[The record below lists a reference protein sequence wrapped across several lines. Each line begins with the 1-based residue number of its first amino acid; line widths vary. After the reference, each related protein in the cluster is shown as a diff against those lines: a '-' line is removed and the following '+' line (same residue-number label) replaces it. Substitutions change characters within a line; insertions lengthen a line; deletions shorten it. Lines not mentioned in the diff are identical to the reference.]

1 MANHWWLLVLVALH
15 ASCGLS
21 EKPSRSKTLSSLLR
35 MLKNLGVGEP
45 GSSNSTEAVP
55 GKAQEYGPP
64 AWSRPSQQYGAP
76 LPFYRPAPSF
86 LPISYG
92 PPPAI
97 PTQKYGAP
105 LPRIEYGA
113 PTSSRNPFLP
123 IRYGPPPAVPY
134 QQSRVPISYG
144 PPKPSE
150 SRTRYGRPPVAPRQ
164 EYGAPL
170 PAQNMLPVSYGPP
183 PAVLP
188 STGRNSLPESYGPPG
203 PYKSITVKQHLLN
216 ALHHIV
222 DAINVAPEDLLRQI
236 TSWRPEIASKIE
248 KIEAL
253 LRSLPAGRLKL
264 LRDNPDV
271 AAIMQQ
277 LGVRLPEQ
285 SESDVEITIPDKPDR
300 VDEGPK
306 QDLEVIVKPDGV
318 EIVKPDEQNPSELE
332 VTVKPNGVEIVIPE
346 KPDHVDEG
354 KKVESSEHHS
364 VEIVVTDKPEEA
376 EIVVT
381 PHSVVIEI
389 PNKPDHVDEGLVKT
403 EVSSEKLKA
412 ESPAAS
418 AAYEYDIPKG
428 IEQLPLA
435 TVPDNQY
442 EVPEVPAPINSKE
455 PAVLEVTTELSE
467 TVEFEVTPSNL
478 PTAQD
483 VPVLPSDARPF
494 LSNSFRKKLLQAV
507 TKALRSYQQKL
518 GLTTRLPPTQPPP
531 KGKDEKLQEL
541 VQDTRSKIAS
551 MLKIIDKAA
560 EDGKIPENLA
570 DEIDLNTPGI
580 LVQLSE
586 LEQLLGKDP
595 NEPEKALPTKPD
607 GTTDWGKIL
616 HGRDPP
622 TGTRAPKKGKPEVVK
637 ASDDADEE

>member
-1 MANHWWLLVLVALH
+1 M
-15 ASCGLS
+15 
-21 EKPSRSKTLSSLLR
+21 
-35 MLKNLGVGEP
+35 
-45 GSSNSTEAVP
+45 
-55 GKAQEYGPP
+55 
-64 AWSRPSQQYGAP
+64 
-76 LPFYRPAPSF
+76 F
-86 LPISYG
+86 
-92 PPPAI
+92 
-97 PTQKYGAP
+97 
-105 LPRIEYGA
+105 
-113 PTSSRNPFLP
+113 
-123 IRYGPPPAVPY
+123 
-134 QQSRVPISYG
+134 
-144 PPKPSE
+144 
-150 SRTRYGRPPVAPRQ
+150 
-164 EYGAPL
+164 
-170 PAQNMLPVSYGPP
+170 PVSYGPP
-183 PAVLP
+183 PAVPP
-188 STGRNSLPESYGPPG
+188 STSRNSLPVSYGPPG

-264 LRDNPDV
+264 LRDNADV

-277 LGVRLPEQ
+277 LGVRFPEQ

-306 QDLEVIVKPDGV
+306 QDLEVIIKPDGV

-364 VEIVVTDKPEEA
+364 VEIVVTDKPEGGSQELQEA

-389 PNKPDHVDEGLVKT
+389 PNKPDHVDEGPVKN
-403 EVSSEKLKA
+403 EVSAEKLKA

-435 TVPDNQY
+435 AVPDNQY

-455 PAVLEVTTELSE
+455 PAVLEATTELSE
-467 TVEFEVTPSNL
+467 TLDFEVTPSNL

-483 VPVLPSDARPF
+483 VPVLPADARPF

-518 GLTTRLPPTQPPP
+518 GLTTRVPATQPPP

-595 NEPEKALPTKPD
+595 NEPQKALPTKPD

-637 ASDDADEE
+637 ASDDADE

>member
-1 MANHWWLLVLVALH
+1 MPSHHLSIASLATLLLIFPHCITLH
-15 ASCGLS
+15 HLS
-21 EKPSRSKTLSSLLR
+21 ERDVADQLSRMYRLLEMLSLQSQRAIRDTVCIVPVLEKPVCGSDGQTYGNRQLLECTALARKDVEKALVMSR
-35 MLKNLGVGEP
+35 M
-45 GSSNSTEAVP
+45 A
-55 GKAQEYGPP
+55 
-64 AWSRPSQQYGAP
+64 
-76 LPFYRPAPSF
+76 
-86 LPISYG
+86 
-92 PPPAI
+92 
-97 PTQKYGAP
+97 
-105 LPRIEYGA
+105 
-113 PTSSRNPFLP
+113 
-123 IRYGPPPAVPY
+123 
-134 QQSRVPISYG
+134 
-144 PPKPSE
+144 
-150 SRTRYGRPPVAPRQ
+150 APRQ

-183 PAVLP
+183 PAVPYQQLGVP
-188 STGRNSLPESYGPPG
+188 SGP
-203 PYKSITVKQHLLN
+203 SITVKQHLLN

-236 TSWRPEIASKIE
+236 TSRRPEIAGKIQA
-248 KIEAL
+248 IEAL

-277 LGVRLPEQ
+277 LGVRLPER
-285 SESDVEITIPDKPDR
+285 SDVEITIPDKPDHI
-300 VDEGPK
+300 DEGPK

-318 EIVKPDEQNPSELE
+318 DIVKPDEEVPSELE

-346 KPDHVDEG
+346 KPDHVDGG
-354 KKVESSEHHS
+354 KKEESSEHNS
-364 VEIVVTDKPEEA
+364 VEIVVTDKPEEGSQKLQEA
-376 EIVVT
+376 DIVVT

-389 PNKPDHVDEGLVKT
+389 PNKPDHVNEGPVKT
-403 EVSSEKLKA
+403 EVSSA
-412 ESPAAS
+412 VD
-418 AAYEYDIPKG
+418 EYDIPKG
-428 IEQLPLA
+428 IEKLPLA

-442 EVPEVPAPINSKE
+442 EVPEVPAPINPKE
-455 PAVLEVTTELSE
+455 PVVLEVTTELSE

-586 LEQLLGKDP
+586 LEQLLGKDA

-637 ASDDADEE
+637 ASDDGDEK

>member
-1 MANHWWLLVLVALH
+1 M
-15 ASCGLS
+15 
-21 EKPSRSKTLSSLLR
+21 
-35 MLKNLGVGEP
+35 
-45 GSSNSTEAVP
+45 
-55 GKAQEYGPP
+55 
-64 AWSRPSQQYGAP
+64 
-76 LPFYRPAPSF
+76 
-86 LPISYG
+86 
-92 PPPAI
+92 
-97 PTQKYGAP
+97 
-105 LPRIEYGA
+105 EYGA

-170 PAQNMLPVSYGPP
+170 PAQNMLPVSYGPS
-183 PAVLP
+183 PAVPP

-277 LGVRLPEQ
+277 LGVRFPEQ

-306 QDLEVIVKPDGV
+306 QDLEVIIKPDGV

-332 VTVKPNGVEIVIPE
+332 VTIKPNGVEIVVPE

-354 KKVESSEHHS
+354 KKVGSSEHHS
-364 VEIVVTDKPEEA
+364 VEIVVTDKPEGGSQELQEA

-389 PNKPDHVDEGLVKT
+389 PNKPDHVDEGPVKT

-435 TVPDNQY
+435 AVPDNQY
-442 EVPEVPAPINSKE
+442 EVPEARAPVNSKE
-455 PAVLEVTTELSE
+455 PVVLEATTELSE
-467 TVEFEVTPSNL
+467 T
-478 PTAQD
+478 
-483 VPVLPSDARPF
+483 
-494 LSNSFRKKLLQAV
+494 AV

-518 GLTTRLPPTQPPP
+518 GLTTRVPATQPPP

-622 TGTRAPKKGKPEVVK
+622 TGTRAPKKGKPEMVK
-637 ASDDADEE
+637 VSDDADEE